1 MNAGMAAGVSRLF
14 GSVERLDATLIVG
27 PGFAVYVGELP
38 ALRTLHHVVAW
49 VADDGAG
56 GPARVLVG
64 GEAIVFGGRAH
75 TTRRVVFVDPRTT
88 AGRLLAASRGRPP
101 SVTVP
106 PDTPLSLRAERR
118 GVARLFGAIGL
129 DADALGS
136 DAFAEMAACIEL
148 RALAPVHTR
157 VGGSASHLPGGRR
170 HPLPRALGAMGL
182 SVPVAADWYRFGAP
196 VAASSAGVPDDEL
209 VSHFREGGVTT
220 ASHFWGRIGLAD
232 QRPAHVG
239 LVFGSEKI
247 AVPEGSGRVVIREWK
262 AR

>member
-1 MNAGMAAGVSRLF
+1 MGAAASRLF
-14 GSVERLDATLIVG
+14 RSGERLDATLLVG

-49 VADDGAG
+49 VAEDGAG
-56 GPARVLVG
+56 DPARVLVG
-64 GEAIVFGGRAH
+64 GEAIAFGGRAG

-88 AGRLLAASRGRPP
+88 AGRLLAASRLRPP
-101 SVTVP
+101 SVPVP
-106 PDTPLSLRAERR
+106 PDTSLSLRAERR
-118 GVARLFGAIGL
+118 GVARLFGALGL
-129 DADALGS
+129 DADALAS
-136 DAFAEMAACIEL
+136 DDFAEMASCIEL

-170 HPLPRALGAMGL
+170 HPLPAALGAMGL
-182 SVPVAADWYRFGAP
+182 SLPVAADWYRFGAP
-196 VAASSAGVPDDEL
+196 VAASCAGVPDDEL
-209 VSHFREGGVTT
+209 VRHFREGGVTT

-247 AVPEGSGRVVIREWK
+247 AVPEGSRRVVLAHWK
-262 AR
+262 AP